1 MQMFEMKAS
10 SKYLVQNSISPVESG
25 GQSKQED
32 DDEEDD
38 APQRPGDDV
47 YLGLQLDGL
56 LLKNGDTSEIGIWY
70 LTELPRIPKRCQ
82 ITFHHL
88 VLEISTKEVKNLYMR
103 AIYTVEEMCQKIH
116 RFINIFTTRGNAMM
130 ICPQ

>member
-1 MQMFEMKAS
+1 MKTS
-10 SKYLVQNSISPVESG
+10 SILFKNQNSISPVESG

-70 LTELPRIPKRCQ
+70 LTELPRIQKRCQ

-88 VLEISTKEVKNLYMR
+88 VLEIDTKEVKTLYICVQYIR
-103 AIYTVEEMCQKIH
+103 CQKIH

>member
-1 MQMFEMKAS
+1 MKTS
-10 SKYLVQNSISPVESG
+10 SILFKNQNSISPVESG

-70 LTELPRIPKRCQ
+70 LTELPRIQKRCQ

-88 VLEISTKEVKNLYMR
+88 VLEISTKEGSEKFVHACN
-103 AIYTVEEMCQKIH
+103 IYG
-116 RFINIFTTRGNAMM
+116 RGNVPKDTQ
-130 ICPQ
+130 IH